1 MFEIPPIKNADE
13 LLDKAFGRAKKIR
26 DRDKRAKTMN
36 KISTVRMILDNEL
49 GKIVKAFPTMQN
61 LHPFYHEFFD
71 IIAGIDR
78 VRKAIYSVDWARKKI
93 NYIAR
98 YGIRRVKKEEDYR
111 RIIKMVY
118 GRISSI
124 LYKINDNLVFLEEF
138 RNRIKD
144 MPSIDVNMPTVIIA
158 GYPNVGKSSLLK
170 ALSRAK
176 PEIASYPFTTKTLV
190 VGHICFEVAH
200 EKRKVQVI
208 EAPGLLDRPIEE
220 RNKIERQA
228 IAALKHLAD
237 LIIFVVDASMH
248 CGYELEKQMKLLE
261 DVKRQFDADII
272 VVENKVD
279 ISGGKTDFLKIS
291 CNRGDGIEELRKIVE
306 NKMEK
311 IMKDE

>member
-1 MFEIPPIKNADE
+1 MFDIPPIKNADE

-49 GKIVKAFPTMQN
+49 GRIVKAFPTMQN

-98 YGIRRVKKEEDYR
+98 YGIRKVKREEDYR

-124 LYKINDNLVFLEEF
+124 LYKIDDNLIFLEDF
-138 RNRIKD
+138 RNKIKD
-144 MPSIDVNMPTVIIA
+144 MPSIDVDMPTIIIA

-176 PEIASYPFTTKTLV
+176 PEIASYPFTTKTLI
-190 VGHICFEVAH
+190 VGHIYLETDH
-200 EKRKVQVI
+200 EKKKIQVI
-208 EAPGLLDRPIEE
+208 EAPGLLDRPIEK
-220 RNKIERQA
+220 RNKIEMQA
-228 IAALKHLAD
+228 LAALRHLAD
-237 LIIFVVDASMH
+237 LIIFIVDASMH
-248 CGYELEKQMKLLE
+248 CGYELEKQMNLLE
-261 DVKRQFDADII
+261 DIKRHFDADII

-279 ISGGKTDFLKIS
+279 ISGGKTNFIKIS
-291 CNRGDGIEELRKIVE
+291 CANGNGLDELRKLIDE
-306 NKMEK
+306 WMKEK
-311 IMKDE
+311 IKA